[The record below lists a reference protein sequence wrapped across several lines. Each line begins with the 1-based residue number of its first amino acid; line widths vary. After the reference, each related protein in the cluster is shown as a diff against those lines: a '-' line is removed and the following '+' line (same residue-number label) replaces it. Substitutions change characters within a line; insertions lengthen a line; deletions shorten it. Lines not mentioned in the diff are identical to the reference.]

1 MAPRIAGCWIG
12 GKLKAWGQF
21 CPVASDLGFRY
32 SHVMRKPVLT
42 AIALPDFG
50 LPTTEPA
57 LARRLYQAR
66 IERLRL
72 RMASLGLDAVVIYGD
87 REHVANISWA
97 IGYDP
102 RFEEALLVVTRDRKP
117 VLFAGNE
124 GYPYA
129 EIAAGEFERVLWQQL
144 SLMGQP
150 RDKSQPLMSLLQQ
163 AGLRQGMAIGLAGW
177 KGFEDESGRYD
188 PDWFETPH
196 YLVST
201 LKGFGP
207 LRNIADVLMNPV
219 DGLRVINEVDQLAR
233 FEYAATLSSQ
243 GIRNF
248 VLGARPGISEYDACR
263 NLGLNGFPLAV
274 HVNMCSGPR
283 AKYGL
288 PSPSHRVM
296 ELGDPIVVGLGLMG
310 ALNCRAG
317 FLARDAND
325 LSAGIRDYVPKLVA
339 PYFAAAVAWYETIGI
354 GVAGGTVYDAV
365 MAHVGDAFFGV
376 GLNPGHYIHLDEWV
390 HSPMKKGS
398 TIKQCS
404 GMALQCDII
413 PATGTDYFM
422 SNIEDGMAL
431 ADAATRVAFER
442 AYPEAWGRIMARR
455 KFMIETMGIR
465 LKPEVLPFS
474 NMAAWL
480 APFWLSPGM
489 AMAMRETAHG

>member
-1 MAPRIAGCWIG
+1 M
-12 GKLKAWGQF
+12 L
-21 CPVASDLGFRY
+21 FR
-32 SHVMRKPVLT
+32 S
-42 AIALPDFG
+42 
-50 LPTTEPA
+50 
-57 LARRLYQAR
+57 
-66 IERLRL
+66 
-72 RMASLGLDAVVIYGD
+72 
-87 REHVANISWA
+87 
-97 IGYDP
+97 
-102 RFEEALLVVTRDRKP
+102 
-117 VLFAGNE
+117 
-124 GYPYA
+124 
-129 EIAAGEFERVLWQQL
+129 
-144 SLMGQP
+144 
-150 RDKSQPLMSLLQQ
+150 Q
-163 AGLRQGMAIGLAGW
+163 AGLRPGMTIGLAGW

-248 VLGARPGISEYDACR
+248 VLGVMPGMSEYDACR
-263 NLGLNGFPLAV
+263 NFGLNGFPLAV

-317 FLARDAND
+317 FLAQDAND
-325 LSAGIRDYVPKLVA
+325 LPAGIRDYVPKLVA

-354 GVAGGTVYDAV
+354 GVEGGDVYDAV
-365 MAHVGDAFFGV
+365 MAHVGDPFFGV

-398 TIKQCS
+398 AIKLCS

-431 ADAATRVAFER
+431 ADVAMRAAFER
-442 AYPEAWGRIMARR
+442 AYPEAWARITARR
-455 KFMIETMGIR
+455 KFMIETLGIK

-480 APFWLSPGM
+480 TPFWLSPGM